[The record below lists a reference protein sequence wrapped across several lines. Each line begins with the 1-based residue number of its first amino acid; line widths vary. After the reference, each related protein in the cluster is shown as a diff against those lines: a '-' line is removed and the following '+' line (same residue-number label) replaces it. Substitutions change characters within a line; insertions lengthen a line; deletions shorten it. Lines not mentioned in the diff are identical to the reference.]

1 MRVQVRFLG
10 VFRQLAACDE
20 RGIEEKE
27 IELPPGA
34 KVKDLLE
41 VLGREL
47 PPPFSSLFLEKID
60 DSLLGHLVL
69 VNRRPLREVGGE
81 PAELHDGDVVSLVPP
96 MAGGTSCRAGWVFV
110 LWNRSTIELMRW
122 GSGCRRGRGTQ
133 GRNGAHGVSQRVLAR
148 EVAPAG
154 SGDTE
159 ALSNP
164 FRPGPD
170 DVRG

>member
-10 VFRQLAACDE
+10 VFRQLAACDG
-20 RGIEEKE
+20 RG

-47 PPPFSSLFLEKID
+47 PPAFSSLFLEKID

-81 PAELHDGDVVSLVPP
+81 LAELCDGDVVSLVPP
-96 MAGGTSCRAGWVFV
+96 MAGGC
-110 LWNRSTIELMRW
+110 
-122 GSGCRRGRGTQ
+122 
-133 GRNGAHGVSQRVLAR
+133 
-148 EVAPAG
+148 
-154 SGDTE
+154 
-159 ALSNP
+159 
-164 FRPGPD
+164 
-170 DVRG
+170 